1 MMNKDT
7 MVNFRAEQILCK
19 RLHICKKDCQNSL
32 LKEDNYFESFLQ
44 LE

>member
-19 RLHICKKDCQNSL
+19 RYICKKDCQNSL

>member
-19 RLHICKKDCQNSL
+19 RLYICKKDCQNGL
-32 LKEDNYFESFLQ
+32 LKEDNMFESFLQ